1 MKLKRK
7 TVERWM
13 QTRLTFLG
21 RRDLLVSMPPRRR
34 DLPVSIYSDSGQGC
48 PSYPDTGRKD
58 LPVSISSDSGQG
70 CPSYP
75 DTGRR
80 DLPVSM
86 PIWRWMQT
94 MLAFVLLSIS
104 VTCLAALPPVIVN
117 ENDGGEMVLI
127 PAGVYLMGSTSE
139 QTAALVA
146 KDARLSP
153 DFFHAESPQHS
164 VQLSDFY
171 IDRHPVT
178 NAQYAAFMAAT
189 GYPAPKYWIDA
200 PQMGAAEP
208 FPIGSRHGSHPV
220 VGISYA
226 DALAY
231 CKWAGKRLPTEAEW
245 EKAARGGLVNQQYP
259 WGNEPSRNYANTG
272 GVWGKDRW
280 FWTAAVGSFLPN
292 AYGLSDMAG
301 NVFEWCADWYAAD
314 YYPQSPSRNPR
325 GPETGQTRVLRGGS
339 WSNNILGIYQMRCAY
354 RFHARPDTRNLII
367 GFRCALTP

>member
-7 TVERWM
+7 TVDIWM
-13 QTRLTFLG
+13 QTILT
-21 RRDLLVSMPPRRR
+21 
-34 DLPVSIYSDSGQGC
+34 
-48 PSYPDTGRKD
+48 
-58 LPVSISSDSGQG
+58 
-70 CPSYP
+70 
-75 DTGRR
+75 
-80 DLPVSM
+80 
-86 PIWRWMQT
+86 
-94 MLAFVLLSIS
+94 FVLLNIS

-127 PAGVYLMGSTSE
+127 PASAYLMGSTSE

-153 DFFHAESPQHS
+153 DFFHAEIPQHS

-189 GYPAPKYWIDA
+189 GHPAPKYWTHA

-208 FPIGSRHGSHPV
+208 FPIGARHGSHPV

-231 CKWAGKRLPTEAEW
+231 CKWTGKRLPTEAEW

-259 WGNEPSRNYANTG
+259 WGNEPSRAHANTVG
-272 GVWGKDRW
+272 TWGKDRW
-280 FWTAAVGSFLPN
+280 HWTAVVGSFLPN

-354 RFHARPDTRNLII
+354 RFHARPDTRNMII

>member
-7 TVERWM
+7 TVARWM
-13 QTRLTFLG
+13 QTG
-21 RRDLLVSMPPRRR
+21 
-34 DLPVSIYSDSGQGC
+34 
-48 PSYPDTGRKD
+48 
-58 LPVSISSDSGQG
+58 
-70 CPSYP
+70 
-75 DTGRR
+75 
-80 DLPVSM
+80 
-86 PIWRWMQT
+86 
-94 MLAFVLLSIS
+94 LAFVLLSIS

-127 PAGVYLMGSTSE
+127 PAGAYLMGSTSE

-164 VQLSDFY
+164 VQLPDFY
-171 IDRHPVT
+171 IDRYPVT

-189 GYPAPKYWIDA
+189 GHPAPKYWTDA
-200 PQMGAAEP
+200 PQMGAVEP

-259 WGNEPSRNYANTG
+259 WGNELSRNYANTG

-314 YYPQSPSRNPR
+314 YYPQSPSRNPQ